1 MDEDVIKLRAQLL
14 KAEGALAEVTKE
26 RTSLAADVTRF
37 KENMKRGDAELSKAI
52 RAYKRRDDDANLGRG
67 GVISS
72 GGAGE
77 ITRRSLLLHAPPS
90 SPLPPHPRLAAAR
103 FRGHK

>member
-77 ITRRSLLLHAPPS
+77 IFPALTFASRPALLTPSAPPPPGRR
-90 SPLPPHPRLAAAR
+90 PLQRS
-103 FRGHK
+103 